1 MEIRQLEAFAA
12 VMSAGSVT
20 AAGKLLDRSQPVV
33 SRQVQ
38 ELEQE
43 LGFKLFTR
51 TRPQVT
57 LTEKGRDFYQE
68 VRPLLVNL
76 EILESRAR
84 EIARGG
90 LRPLRIGATRS
101 LSVGLVPQTLAQ
113 LEVSKPLFR
122 QKLSVETLDTE
133 HIVGLIQEGK
143 IDVGITSLPLDT
155 EPCVVHWS
163 GQAPMLLALPTT
175 HSLADSVQVSLADIR
190 NTVLISIHNKQGLR
204 HRQSSA
210 LMRVCPNAEEA
221 RHIEVST
228 AADAMILVDQGM
240 GVALVD
246 PFTAA
251 GLGLPNVIVRP
262 IDMYIPYMMGV
273 ISLGGRTLR
282 PDAQLLIAAM
292 QEYAQAYIPRFVL
305 GSDGGLPS
313 MPDPLSTTMGV
324 VARR

>member
-84 EIARGG
+84 EIGRGG
-90 LRPLRIGATRS
+90 MRPLRIGATRS
-101 LSVGLVPQTLAQ
+101 LSVGLVPQTLAR
-113 LEVSKPLFR
+113 LEASTPLFK
-122 QKLSVETLDTE
+122 QKLSFETVSTE
-133 HIVGLIQEGK
+133 HIVGLIHEGK
-143 IDVGITSLPLDT
+143 IDLGVTSLPLDT
-155 EPCVVHWS
+155 DPCVVHWS
-163 GQAPMLLALPTT
+163 GQAPMQLALPST
-175 HSLADSVQVSLADIR
+175 HSLAEQTQVTLADIH

-204 HRQSSA
+204 HRQASA
-210 LMRVCPNAEEA
+210 LMRACSTLEEV
-221 RHIEVST
+221 RHIEVSS
-228 AADAMILVDQGM
+228 AADAMVLVGQGL

-246 PFTAA
+246 PFTAI
-251 GLGLPNVIVRP
+251 GLRLANVVVRP

-273 ISLGGRTLR
+273 ISLRGRIVR
-282 PDAQLLIAAM
+282 PDAKQMIEAM
-292 QEYAQAYIPRFVL
+292 LQYAQAYIPRFAL
-305 GSDGGLPS
+305 GGDYGLPS
-313 MPDPLSTTMGV
+313 MPDPFTALD
-324 VARR
+324 